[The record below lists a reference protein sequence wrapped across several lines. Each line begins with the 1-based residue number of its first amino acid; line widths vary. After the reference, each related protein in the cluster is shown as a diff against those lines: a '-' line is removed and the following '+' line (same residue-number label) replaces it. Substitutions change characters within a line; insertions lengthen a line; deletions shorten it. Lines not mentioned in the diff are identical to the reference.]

1 MTKLD
6 WTRTRPGSEGYDADL
21 AREWRSG
28 PSGASFER
36 PDGSHTLNL
45 LAPPT
50 MFWAKEMGRAYPVED
65 AASHLALYSAA
76 RRAAATLYFG
86 GGWPV
91 VRARVPLVY
100 KKASAIKPFPSTFY
114 AVYFDYWAMTFAR
127 GDSLNKTGAVPKHID
142 KYSNRKERWFRAP
155 MAPLHVPGPNGTP
168 IELKRT
174 INLQEW
180 LDSLYE
186 RMKEAERP

>member
-28 PSGASFER
+28 PSGTSFER
-36 PDGSHTLNL
+36 PDGSDALKL

-50 MFWAKEMGRAYPVED
+50 IYWAKEMARAYPVED

-100 KKASAIKPFPSTFY
+100 TKASAIKLFPSTFY

-127 GDSLNKTGAVPKHID
+127 GDHLNKTRAVPKNID
-142 KYSNRKERWFRAP
+142 KYSNRMERWFRAP
-155 MAPLHVPGPNGTP
+155 MAPLHVPGPNGTR

-180 LDSLYE
+180 LDVLYD